1 MGFLEPQAVLSW
13 QGLVEGEY
21 KISSRFLKQIFNTVG
36 HDLLTIFN
44 TSLISWVV
52 PDCLNTATVTPL
64 LKKTNLDSSNFN
76 NCRPISNL
84 PFHSKILEKIVLTQL
99 QSHSMSNHILEKF
112 GFQVSTQHG
121 NCTFK
126 SCKLYLTRNR

>member
-13 QGLVEGEY
+13 QGLVEAEY
-21 KISSRFLKQIFNTVG
+21 KISSRFIKQIFNTIG

-52 PDCLNTATVTPL
+52 PDCLTATVTPL
-64 LKKTNLDSSNFN
+64 LKKPNLDSSNFN

-84 PFHSKILEKIVLTQL
+84 PFHSKILEKNVLTQL
-99 QSHSMSNHILEKF
+99 QSHSMSNHILAKF
-112 GFQVSTQHG
+112 GF
-121 NCTFK
+121 
-126 SCKLYLTRNR
+126 